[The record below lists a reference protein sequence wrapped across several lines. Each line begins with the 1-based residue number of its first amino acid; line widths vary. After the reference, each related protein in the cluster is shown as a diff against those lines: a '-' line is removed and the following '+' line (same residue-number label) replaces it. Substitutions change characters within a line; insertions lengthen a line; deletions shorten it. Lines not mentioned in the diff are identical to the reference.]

1 MTWESKRPIYNR
13 LPKDS
18 GAWNGNEVVNIL
30 TGFWDELLIGHY
42 ENISN
47 PIDWLGNPESGIRE
61 YYLDWV
67 GYALCGY
74 GAIWNYAWDPE
85 IKRRMIRDWVQVFT
99 GRGSLGSSEAI
110 VKAILPSARVA
121 TYEQPRVSLDLVG
134 ASYLGQPDPTL
145 YHILVP
151 KELPR
156 NSAVWVWLE
165 DILTQFLPIGSV
177 HNRVQYQESMAGFSV
192 VGDSVGSS
200 VSVGYPSAN

>member
-18 GAWNGNEVVNIL
+18 GAWNGNEVVDIL
-30 TGFWDELLIGHY
+30 TGFWDDLLVEHY
-42 ENISN
+42 QNITT
-47 PIDWLGNPESGIRE
+47 PTDWLGSPETGVKE

-74 GAIWNYAWDPE
+74 GSVWNYSWDGP
-85 IKRRMIRDWVQVFT
+85 IKRRMIRDWVQVFK
-99 GRGSLGSSEAI
+99 GRGGLTSSEAI

-121 TYEQPRVSLDLVG
+121 TYDQPRVSFDLVG
-134 ASYLGQPDPTL
+134 AAYLGQSDPTL

-151 KELPR
+151 KDTTR

-165 DILTQFLPIGSV
+165 DILTQFLPIGSG
-177 HNRVQYQESMAGFSV
+177 HSRVQYQDAMTGLSV

-200 VSVGYPSAN
+200 VSIGYNSAN